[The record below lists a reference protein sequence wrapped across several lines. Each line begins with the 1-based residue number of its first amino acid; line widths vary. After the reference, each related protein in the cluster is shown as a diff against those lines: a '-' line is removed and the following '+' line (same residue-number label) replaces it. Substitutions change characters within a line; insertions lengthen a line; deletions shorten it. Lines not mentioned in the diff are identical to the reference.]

1 MLSFSHPMK
10 SANAAVEYY
19 TDERKEDYYLNG
31 IDKEGLWFGKAAER
45 LGLGRTVGRE
55 EFRNLL
61 NGFSPDGREALVQ
74 NAGSADRQACWD
86 MTFNDPKA
94 VSAFWAMSPLDV
106 RRQIEEGRR
115 EALRTVL
122 GVAEEIGGIT
132 RTGPGGKNKEP
143 AELLWATFQEGT
155 SRAQDPHLHTHAV
168 LINLGGRQNGDFGSI
183 YTLNLFRWKMGLG
196 TIYQAELASQLHQR
210 LGLKIEPEK
219 VGFGIRGVPQELCR
233 DFSKRRQTIEGLIRA
248 LKN

>member
-94 VSAFWAMSPLDV
+94 VSVFWAMSPLDV

-183 YTLNLFRWKMGLG
+183 YTLNLFRWKM
-196 TIYQAELASQLHQR
+196 A
-210 LGLKIEPEK
+210 
-219 VGFGIRGVPQELCR
+219 
-233 DFSKRRQTIEGLIRA
+233 
-248 LKN
+248 